1 MQHGQGICQARV
13 VDHRAQ
19 VFGGVF
25 RIDEGRQAC
34 DATRLFGGRE
44 LPRHVLAHP
53 KKSPESPPRV
63 WLRKVRISYPA
74 CGPRNFAV

>member
-44 LPRHVLAHP
+44 LPRDYLPTP
-53 KKSPESPPRV
+53 KNPPNPPPRV

-74 CGPRNFAV
+74 YGPRNFAV